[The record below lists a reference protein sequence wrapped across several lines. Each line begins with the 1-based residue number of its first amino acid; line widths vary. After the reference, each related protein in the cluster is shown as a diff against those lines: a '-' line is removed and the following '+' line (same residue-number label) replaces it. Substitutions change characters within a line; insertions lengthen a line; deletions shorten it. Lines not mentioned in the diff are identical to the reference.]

1 MHSVSFS
8 KTGGPE
14 VLEYKELKLK
24 DPKSGE
30 VLIKHSAIGL
40 NFIDTYHRSG
50 LYPVPLPSG
59 IGLEGAGVIEKVG
72 PDVSNFK
79 EGDKVAYA
87 AAPLGSYSSHR
98 IYPTKNLVKV
108 PEGIDLNIV
117 ACLMTKGLTTFYLLH
132 KTYEV
137 KKGQTILFHA
147 AAGGVGQIFCQ
158 WAKSLGCKVIGTV
171 GSDEKIEL
179 AKKYGCDEVINYS
192 KENFKDRVMEITNNE
207 GLPVVYDG
215 VGKVTLENS
224 LGCLKMR
231 GMMVSFGNASGK
243 LDPVDVG
250 KLIAPKGLY
259 LTRPSI
265 AHYTATRE
273 ELDEASQMLF
283 EMVKSGK
290 VKVEIFKKY
299 NDKRFKY
306 FLADKHTVLYEARNL
321 AIKQTK
327 GEFVAFLDTDDIWFK
342 EKSIKIRNALTN
354 SNRNFSP
361 CNVCDVDGTL
371 MGKKNAQYFK

>member
-1 MHSVSFS
+1 MYSINFS
-8 KTGGPE
+8 KTEGPE
-14 VLEYKELKLK
+14 VLKYEKLSISEPKEN
-24 DPKSGE
+24 E

-59 IGLEGAGVIEKVG
+59 IGLEGAGIIEKVG
-72 PDVSNFK
+72 PSVKNFK

-87 AAPLGSYSSHR
+87 AAPLGSYSTHR
-98 IYPTKNLVKV
+98 IYPTRNLVKV
-108 PEGIDLNIV
+108 PDGIDLEIV

-132 KTYEV
+132 KTYPV
-137 KKGQTILFHA
+137 KKGQTVLFHA

-171 GSDEKIEL
+171 GSDEKIKL
-179 AKKYGCDEVINYS
+179 AKKYGCVEVINYN
-192 KENFKDRVMEITNNE
+192 KENFKDRVLQLTNNE

-215 VGKVTLENS
+215 VGKNTLENS

-231 GMMVSFGNASGK
+231 GTMVSFGNASGK

-265 AHYTATRE
+265 AHYTSTRE
-273 ELDEASQMLF
+273 ELEEASNKLF
-283 EMVKSGK
+283 EMVKSGE

-299 NDKRFKY
+299 ALKDASIAHQDLEGRKI
-306 FLADKHTVLYEARNL
+306 LGP
-321 AIKQTK
+321 AIIT
-327 GEFVAFLDTDDIWFK
+327 
-342 EKSIKIRNALTN
+342 
-354 SNRNFSP
+354 P
-361 CNVCDVDGTL
+361 
-371 MGKKNAQYFK
+371 